1 MFKRTERKIQYFLR
15 KGKKG
20 QHHTYKRKKTL
31 VVFKC
36 DDCHEEFIRDKGKVD
51 PKRLNDDYSHV
62 CPKCDPKRFAQKKG
76 VEQRKKFNMRIDAD
90 TIDISKL

>member
-31 VVFKC
+31 VVFQC
-36 DDCHEEFIRDKGKVD
+36 DSCHEEFMRDKGKVD
-51 PKRLNDDYSHV
+51 PKRLTDDYTQV
-62 CPKCDPKRFAQKKG
+62 CPTCDPKRLAQKQG
-76 VEQRKKFNMRIDAD
+76 VKQRKKLNLRIDSM
-90 TIDISKL
+90 IDITSI

>member
-31 VVFKC
+31 VVFQC
-36 DDCHEEFIRDKGKVD
+36 DSCHEEFMRDKG
-51 PKRLNDDYSHV
+51 LTDDYTHV
-62 CPKCDPKRFAQKKG
+62 CPKCDPKRFAQKQG
-76 VEQRKKFNMRIDAD
+76 VKQRKKLNLRIDSM
-90 TIDISKL
+90 IDITSI